1 MERPLWID
9 RHAPDLSELPQ
20 ESVRDRLA
28 DAVDE
33 PVNLVLHGPAGVGKT
48 AAVRALADA
57 AHEDP
62 AGDLIEINVADFFG
76 MTKNELSEDPRFE
89 RFITPKRKRN
99 SSKADLINHVL
110 TESASHPPVSGSYNT
125 ILLDNA
131 EAIREDFQ
139 QALRRVME
147 QYYEATQFVI
157 TTRQPSKL
165 ISPIRSRCVPI
176 PVRAPTR
183 EETVA
188 VLESIATDEG
198 VEYDEE
204 GLSYLASYAEGDLRE
219 AILAAQTAFEEIG
232 ELRGTAVLEPL
243 QDVGLDDRIAEMLDA
258 AEAGEFQDARSIL
271 DDLLIDEGRSGE
283 ELLEEMMDAVRTR
296 HSGARLAKLHEVAGR
311 VEFDLTRGTSARIH
325 LAHFLSLLDPDA
337 TLEPSRS
344 PKPRELSRHAGRG
357 RAW

>member
-9 RHAPDLSELPQ
+9 RHAPELSELPQ
-20 ESVRDRLA
+20 EPVRERLT
-28 DAVDE
+28 DAVSD

-48 AAVRALADA
+48 AAVRALAEA

-62 AGDLIEINVADFFG
+62 EGDLIEINVADFFG
-76 MTKNELSEDPRFE
+76 MTKAELSEDPRFE

-99 SSKADLINHVL
+99 SSKADLINYVL

-147 QYYEATQFVI
+147 QYYEATQFVL

-176 PVRAPTR
+176 PMRAPTR
-183 EETVA
+183 EETVS
-188 VLESIATDEG
+188 VLADIAEAEG
-198 VEYDEE
+198 VDYDEE

-219 AILAAQTAFEEIG
+219 AILAAQTAAEKQG
-232 ELRGTAVLEPL
+232 ELLGTAVLDPL
-243 QDVGLDDRIAEMLDA
+243 QDVGLADRIEEMLAA
-258 AEAGEFQDARSIL
+258 AEDGQFTDARSIL
-271 DDLLIDEGRSGE
+271 DDLLVEEGRSGE
-283 ELLEEMMDAVRTR
+283 ELLEELLAVARTR
-296 HSGARLAKLHEVAGR
+296 YSGDRLATLHAKAGEI
-311 VEFDLTRGTSARIH
+311 EFDLTQGTSDRIH
-325 LAHFLSLLDPDA
+325 LAHLLSTISAP
-337 TLEPSRS
+337 E
-344 PKPRELSRHAGRG
+344 RERTA
-357 RAW
+357 